1 MKKCGK
7 CSKIKPLEDF
17 HKNPTK
23 KDGVQSMCKK
33 CRKEYHRDHYLR
45 NTNVYK
51 AKANNHRKRNRDYI
65 QDIKKQSICSSCSED
80 RWYVLD
86 FHHLGDKEFD
96 VSAMIAKAS
105 SLEKI
110 KEEIEKCIVLCANC
124 HRELHHNQ
132 L

>member
-7 CSKIKPLEDF
+7 CGEIKPLKDF

-23 KDGVQSMCKK
+23 KDGVQSMCKD
-33 CRKEYHRDHYLR
+33 CRKEYHRDHYLK

-65 QDIKKQSICSSCSED
+65 RNFKKTQKCAECGEN

-86 FHHLGDKEFD
+86 FHHFEDKKFN
-96 VSAMIAKAS
+96 VSEMIVKAS

-110 KEEIEKCIVLCANC
+110 KKEIEKCIILCANC
-124 HRELHHNQ
+124 HRELHY
-132 L
+132 LEE